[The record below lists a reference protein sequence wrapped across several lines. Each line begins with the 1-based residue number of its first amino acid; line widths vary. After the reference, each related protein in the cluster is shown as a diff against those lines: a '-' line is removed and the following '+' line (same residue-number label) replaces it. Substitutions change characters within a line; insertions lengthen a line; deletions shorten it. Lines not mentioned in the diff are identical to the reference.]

1 MNTITQYISKIVPH
15 VWNIGGVVYN
25 NNNLISQIND
35 EKDRQSQSSS
45 VGIITASEYLRANSN
60 VEQCGTF
67 NLNNTNASICKTTNW
82 IYNIIPSGN
91 LLWTISYNASTS
103 GSDVFALNN
112 DGMVANVA
120 SLSTYAVFL
129 ALYLTSDITLL
140 GDGSEGNPYVIN
152 N

>member
-1 MNTITQYISKIVPH
+1 M
-15 VWNIGGVVYN
+15 
-25 NNNLISQIND
+25 
-35 EKDRQSQSSS
+35 R
-45 VGIITASEYLRANSN
+45 
-60 VEQCGTF
+60 TF

-112 DGMVANVA
+112 DGMIANVA
-120 SLSTYAVFL
+120 SLSIYAVFL
-129 ALYLTSDITLL
+129 SLYLTSDITLL